1 MTFTTFQEDLNK
13 TALDHD
19 LPPVFN
25 DDESINQFWIKT
37 IRLYGLYQMSK
48 YFEEICNLK
57 KYCVDS
63 GIEKKFGELK

>member
-1 MTFTTFQEDLNK
+1 MTFTTFQEDMNAK
-13 TALDHD
+13 AASYE

-25 DDESINQFWIKT
+25 EDHSINSFWMKA
-37 IRLYGLYQMSK
+37 IRLYGLFQLEK
-48 YFEEICNLK
+48 YFDEICALK